1 MVRRRPRISFLA
13 GEASPGVEPVPVRP
27 QPAIRPRLASILTL
41 AALGV
46 AVPLG
51 PAPVAAEAPDLQIFE
66 VFSPTGLIS
75 QVAVPAQAEEAA
87 TAAELAEASEGV
99 TPLHVSGPSENRFD
113 IVIVG
118 DGYTQEELGLFHQH
132 AASKW
137 ETIRTTEPFATYADY
152 FNVWAVDVVSN
163 ESGVDND
170 PLPGTMRDTALDMQF
185 WCNGTERLLCMNNTK
200 AQQFTQVAPES
211 DQVLGLANSTKYG
224 GAGGVYA
231 TSSGG
236 NSKAGQITVHELG
249 HSIGNLADEYIYY
262 YRAGLDEDA
271 EDDVQIPLPYL
282 MYVGSVQGEPGQYN
296 ITASLEAEMASSK
309 LKWWQWLGETSPGL
323 GRVGTYEGGGYYRY
337 GMYRPTDESL
347 MRFLGRPFNL
357 PGQEKMIQ
365 SFYAELDLIDSAP
378 SEDLPLDGASP
389 VTIEVLEPATHD
401 LTIDWYLDGE
411 PVPSAH
417 NSTTFEFP
425 SGQHSELKVRVL
437 DETPFVRNPAWI
449 EGFLTQEMAWDIQP

>member
-1 MVRRRPRISFLA
+1 MRPR
-13 GEASPGVEPVPVRP
+13 
-27 QPAIRPRLASILTL
+27 PAIRSNLTRALTALALTTSGL
-41 AALGV
+41 LG
-46 AVPLG
+46 AG
-51 PAPVAAEAPDLQIFE
+51 SAAAEAPELQAFE
-66 VFSPTGLIS
+66 VFSPTGAIS
-75 QVAVPAQAEEAA
+75 QLAVPVQTEEAA
-87 TAAELAEASEGV
+87 TASELAEATDGV
-99 TPLHVSGPSENRFD
+99 TALHVSGPSENRFD

-118 DGYTQEELGLFHQH
+118 DGYTAGQLDLFRQH

-137 ETIRTTEPFATYADY
+137 EAIRATEPFTTYASY
-152 FNVWAVDVVSN
+152 FNVWVVDVVSA

-170 PLPGTMRDTALDMQF
+170 PLPGTMRNTALDMQF

-200 AQQFTQVAPES
+200 AQQFAALAPEA

-224 GAGGVYA
+224 GAGGAYA

-282 MYVGSVQGEPGQYN
+282 IYAGGVQGEPGQYN
-296 ITASLEAEMASSK
+296 ITASPEAGMVSGK
-309 LKWWQWLGETSPGL
+309 LKWWRWVGETSPGL

-347 MRFLGRPFNL
+347 MRYLGRPFNL
-357 PGQEKMIQ
+357 PGQEKMVQ
-365 SFYAELDLIDSAP
+365 SFYSKVDLIDSAP
-378 SEDLPLDGASP
+378 PEAAPLDGASP
-389 VTIEVLEPATHD
+389 VSIDVLQPATHD

-411 PVPSAH
+411 VVEAAH

-425 SGQHSELKVRVL
+425 EGSHSELKVRVV
-437 DETPFVRNPAWI
+437 DETPYVRNPTWI
-449 EGFLTQEMAWDIQP
+449 ESFLTQEMVWDVE

>member
-1 MVRRRPRISFLA
+1 VLA
-13 GEASPGVEPVPVRP
+13 L
-27 QPAIRPRLASILTL
+27 LASGLIG
-41 AALGV
+41 AG
-46 AVPLG
+46 
-51 PAPVAAEAPDLQIFE
+51 PVAAVAPDLQVFE
-66 VFSPTGLIS
+66 VFSPTGVIS
-75 QVAVPAQAEEAA
+75 QVSVPVRPEEAA
-87 TAAELAEASEGV
+87 TAAELEEAAEGV
-99 TPLHVSGPSENRFD
+99 TSLHVSGPSENRFD

-118 DGYTQEELGLFHQH
+118 DGYTQSELPLFHQH

-152 FNVWAVDVVSN
+152 FNIWAVDVVSN

-170 PLPGTMRDTALDMQF
+170 PLPGTMKDTALDMQF

-200 AQQFTQVAPES
+200 AQQFAQLAPES

-296 ITASLEAEMASSK
+296 ITASQEAEVVSGK
-309 LKWWQWLGETSPGL
+309 LKWWRWIGETSPGL
-323 GRVGTYEGGGYYRY
+323 GRVGTFEGGGYYRF

-347 MRFLGRPFNL
+347 MRYLGRPFNL

-365 SFYAELDLIDSAP
+365 SFYEELDLIDSAP
-378 SEDLPLDGASP
+378 AEGVALDGTTP
-389 VTIEVLEPATHD
+389 VRIEVLQPVTHD
-401 LTIDWYLDGE
+401 LTIDWLLDGE
-411 PVPSAH
+411 VVPSAH

-425 SGQHSELKVRVL
+425 SGSHSELRVRVV
-437 DETPFVRNPAWI
+437 DETPFVRDPGWI
-449 EGFLTQEMAWDIQP
+449 STFLTQEMVWDIEP

>member
-1 MVRRRPRISFLA
+1 MS
-13 GEASPGVEPVPVRP
+13 VEPFLVRP
-27 QPAIRPRLASILTL
+27 EPAIRPRLASILAVAAL
-41 AALGV
+41 AAT
-46 AVPLG
+46 VPLG
-51 PAPVAAEAPDLQIFE
+51 AGPVAADAPDLQIFE
-66 VFSPTGLIS
+66 VFAPSGLIR
-75 QVAVPAQAEEAA
+75 QVAIPVQPEAPATRSEV
-87 TAAELAEASEGV
+87 AEASDGV
-99 TPLHVSGPSENRFD
+99 TALHVSGPSENRFD

-118 DGYTQEELGLFHQH
+118 DGYTQGELDLFHQH

-137 ETIRTTEPFATYADY
+137 DTIKATEPFATYADY
-152 FNVWAVDVVSN
+152 FNVWTVDVVSN
-163 ESGVDND
+163 QSGVDND
-170 PLPGTMRDTALDMQF
+170 PLPGTMKDTALDMQF

-200 AQQFTQVAPES
+200 AQQFTQLAPEA

-236 NSKAGQITVHELG
+236 NAKAGQITVHELG

-282 MYVGSVQGEPGQYN
+282 IYVGSVQGEPGQYN
-296 ITASLEAEMASSK
+296 ITASMEAQVQSGK
-309 LKWWQWLGETSPGL
+309 LKWWRWLGETSPGL

-357 PGQEKMIQ
+357 PSQEKMIQ
-365 SFYAELDLIDSAP
+365 AFYAKLDPIESAP
-378 SEDLPLDGASP
+378 PESQPLDGASP
-389 VTIEVLEPATHD
+389 VAIEVLQPVTHD

-411 PVPSAH
+411 LVPTAH

-425 SGQHSELKVRVL
+425 SGQHLELKVRVV
-437 DETPFVRNPAWI
+437 DETPLVRDPGWI
-449 EGFLTQEMAWDIQP
+449 AEFLTQEMVWDIQP